1 MPRMTGAQFLVETM
15 QAYGVTHSFYMPMI
29 VTRALVE
36 MEKAGIARIMCHS
49 EKAAAYMA
57 DGYARAAHRPAV
69 CMAQNVGAANLA
81 AGLQDPYLGGSPVIA
96 LTGRGTP
103 TQQNRNY
110 YQEIDHV
117 QPFNAVTKFNAL
129 VDGAE
134 QLPSLLRQAFREAT
148 SGAPGPAHLDL
159 QGSTGAAIIDAEADL
174 DVIVETPFT
183 HVPPF
188 RGEPETEMVREAV
201 RALSEARRPVI
212 VAGGGVVSSQAQRE
226 VVELA
231 ELLSIPVATSLNA
244 KGTIADNHPL
254 SVGVCGTYSRWCAN
268 QVVAEADLVFFIGS
282 HTGSQVTTE
291 WQIPRPGT
299 PVIQLDIDPRELGRS
314 YPIQVGLQGDA
325 RASLQKLIQ
334 SLEPLGPRTE
344 WVNRAQQLV
353 QEWREEVAPLANSDA
368 VPMRPERLCKEIT
381 DFLPDNGMLV
391 SDTGHSGIW
400 TGTMVDLNHPNQRFL
415 RCAGSLGWAFP
426 AALGA
431 KCADP
436 DRTVVCFTG
445 DGGFWY
451 HLSEVETAVRYGI
464 NTVTVVNNNHS
475 LNQEKRGNERAYESV
490 GFTGNSDELWV
501 FPDTNFA
508 KLAEDMGGF
517 GIRVEDPGDLQD
529 AMAQAAAS
537 GKPAIVDVVTDV
549 EGIAPR
555 AWVS

>member
-1 MPRMTGAQFLVETM
+1 MPRMTGARFLVETM
-15 QAYGVTHSFYMPMI
+15 RAYGVTHAFYMPMI

-36 MEKAGIARIMCHS
+36 MEQVGIARIMAHS

-57 DGYARAAHRPAV
+57 DGYARAAKRPAV

-81 AGLQDPYLGGSPVIA
+81 AGLQDPFLGGSPVVA
-96 LTGRGTP
+96 LTGRGAP
-103 TQQNRNY
+103 TQQDRNY
-110 YQEIDHV
+110 YQEVDHV

-129 VDGAE
+129 VDSPAE
-134 QLPSLLRQAFREAT
+134 LPRMLRQAFREAT
-148 SGAPGPAHLDL
+148 SGAPGPTHLDL
-159 QGSTGAAIIDAEADL
+159 QGSSGALIMDVEADV
-174 DVIVETPFT
+174 DVVVEAPFT
-183 HVPPF
+183 RVPPF
-188 RGEPETEMVREAV
+188 RGEPETEMVRDAA
-201 RALSEARRPVI
+201 RALTEARRPVI
-212 VAGGGVVSSQAQRE
+212 VAGGGVTSSGAQQE

-231 ELLSIPVATSLNA
+231 EMLSIPVATSLNA
-244 KGTIADNHPL
+244 KGTIPDDHPL

-268 QVVAEADLVFFIGS
+268 RVVSEADLVFFIGS

-299 PVIQLDIDPRELGRS
+299 PVIQLDIDPSELGRS

-325 RASLQKLIQ
+325 KASLRKLIEH
-334 SLEPLGPRTE
+334 LEPLGDRAE
-344 WVNRAQQLV
+344 WVGRAQELV

-368 VPMRPERLCKEIT
+368 SPMLPERLCKELT
-381 DFLPDNGMLV
+381 DYLPDDAVLL

-400 TGTMVDLNHPNQRFL
+400 TGTMIDLYKPTQTFL

-431 KCADP
+431 KCAVP
-436 DRTVVCFTG
+436 DRPVVCFTG

-451 HLSEVETAVRYGI
+451 HLSEMETAVRYGI
-464 NTVTVVNNNHS
+464 NTVTVINNNHS

-490 GFTGNSDELWV
+490 GVTGNVDELWV
-501 FPDTNFA
+501 FPDTDFA

-517 GIRVEDPGDLQD
+517 GIRVERPEDLQD
-529 AMAQAAAS
+529 AMKEAAAS
-537 GKPAIVDVVTDV
+537 NKPSVVDVVTDI

-555 AWVS
+555 AWVG

>member
-201 RALSEARRPVI
+201 RALSEARSPVI

-268 QVVAEADLVFFIGS
+268 RVVAEADLVFFIGS